1 MIHIVNTK
9 DTINI
14 ATETH
19 YAFQKQI
26 NPAIYPQVH
35 DFYEISFITHG
46 ELHLI
51 LKGKTFHLTKG
62 DIIFV
67 RPGEIHKKV
76 ETGKSEHINL
86 AFPAQTVTSL
96 FEFLYSEGEK
106 QKFLEMKELPVIH
119 LTNNETN
126 FLRTRLERLAFLN
139 IHDFTT
145 IKSYLR
151 TQLVYIF
158 TQYLIPALPSESKL
172 EEQENTPIWFQ
183 KLVQELDAI
192 ALNTVS
198 LDTLVNLSGKTKEH
212 ICRTFQKF
220 LNTTPIAY
228 INTLKLNYA
237 ANMLQHSDDEIIDI
251 AYSLGFQ
258 SLSNFYALF
267 KKELGQTPLKFRK
280 MGNYCYPQTTVGA
293 DKG

>member
-1 MIHIVNTK
+1 MIHVVNTK
-9 DTINI
+9 GTINI
-14 ATETH
+14 ETETH

-46 ELHLI
+46 ELQLV
-51 LKGKTFHLTKG
+51 LKGKTFSLKKG

-67 RPGEIHKKV
+67 RPGEIHKKL
-76 ETGKSEHINL
+76 ETGKGEHINL
-86 AFPAQTVTSL
+86 AFPAEAFNSL
-96 FEFLYSEGEK
+96 FEFLYSDSQK
-106 QKFLEMKELPVIH
+106 QKFLAMEELPVIH

-126 FLRTRLERLAFLN
+126 FLRTKLERLAFMN
-139 IHDFTT
+139 IHDVAT

-158 TQYLIPALPSESKL
+158 TQYLIPELTFETKP
-172 EEQENTPIWFQ
+172 EEQENVPIWFQ
-183 KLVQELDAI
+183 KLVQELDNA
-192 ALNTVS
+192 ALNTIS
-198 LDTLVNLSGKTKEH
+198 LDTLVGFSGKTKEH
-212 ICRTFQKF
+212 ICRSFQKF

-237 ANMLQHSDDEIIDI
+237 ANMLQHSDIEIIDI

-267 KKELGQTPLKFRK
+267 KKEFNLTPLKFRK
-280 MGNYCYPQTTVGA
+280 IGSYYHPDSLGVGL
-293 DKG
+293 

>member
-14 ATETH
+14 ETETH

-35 DFYEISFITHG
+35 DFYEISFMTKG
-46 ELHLI
+46 EMQFI
-51 LKGKTFHLTKG
+51 LKGKTYYLKKG

-67 RPGEIHKKV
+67 RPGEIHRKV

-86 AFPAQTVTSL
+86 AFPALTVTSL
-96 FEFLYSEGEK
+96 FKFLYSEDEE
-106 QKFLEMKELPVIH
+106 QKFLAMRELPVIH
-119 LTNNETN
+119 LTSNETN
-126 FLRTRLERLAFLN
+126 FLRTKLERLAFFN
-139 IHDFTT
+139 IHDVTT

-151 TQLVYIF
+151 AQLIYIF
-158 TQYLIPALPSESKL
+158 TQYLTPALTFDAKTES
-172 EEQENTPIWFQ
+172 QENVPVWFN
-183 KLVQELDAI
+183 KLLQELD
-192 ALNTVS
+192 NTTLSTIS
-198 LDTLVNLSGKTKEH
+198 LDTLANLSGKTKEH
-212 ICRTFQKF
+212 ICRSFQKF
-220 LNTTPIAY
+220 LGTTPIAY

-267 KKELGQTPLKFRK
+267 KNQFNLTPLKFRK
-280 MGNYCYPQTTVGA
+280 MGSYCHPKMAG
-293 DKG
+293 KS

>member
-14 ATETH
+14 ETETH
-19 YAFQKQI
+19 YAFQRQI
-26 NPAIYPQVH
+26 NPAIYPQIH

-46 ELHLI
+46 ELQLL
-51 LKGKTFHLTKG
+51 LKGKTFTLKKG

-76 ETGKSEHINL
+76 ETVKSEHINL
-86 AFPAQTVTSL
+86 AFPALTVNSL
-96 FEFLYSEGEK
+96 FEFLYSDSEK
-106 QKFLEMKELPVIH
+106 QNFLAMRELPVIH
-119 LTNNETN
+119 LTSNETN
-126 FLRTRLERLAFLN
+126 FLKTKLERLAFLN
-139 IHDFTT
+139 IHDVTT

-158 TQYLIPALPSESKL
+158 TQYLIPALTFDAKTG
-172 EEQENTPIWFQ
+172 EQENVPVWFQ
-183 KLVQELDAI
+183 KLVQELDNT
-192 ALNTVS
+192 ALSTIS
-198 LDTLVNLSGKTKEH
+198 LETLVNFSGKTKEH
-212 ICRTFQKF
+212 ICRSFQKF

-237 ANMLQHSDDEIIDI
+237 ANMLQHSDVEIVDI

-258 SLSNFYALF
+258 SLSNFYAMF
-267 KKELGQTPLKFRK
+267 KKEFALTPLKFRK
-280 MGNYCYPQTTVGA
+280 MGSYSSKTT
-293 DKG
+293 